1 MLKNIL
7 CIFIIFITCLSV
19 QASENYLHTVV
30 LEGTDDGYNVVLK
43 TDSLPTVKKS
53 VKGLDTLVLDVTG
66 VTTSSAVNAIYKS
79 AADINGLV
87 IENTAGDEL
96 KIYIQAKDIAKAT
109 ILAQTADNEPVI
121 LSERFP
127 MEKVLWSLAVLVL
140 LAVIVRSAKAITDYE
155 NSIVIKK
162 DIKDREI
169 ELYRN
174 FQRELA
180 SMPSINC
187 KIKNAYA
194 TNVMPK
200 SRRNYKELA
209 RL

>member
-1 MLKNIL
+1 MSAN
-7 CIFIIFITCLSV
+7 
-19 QASENYLHTVV
+19 ASENLLHTIV
-30 LEGTDDGYNVVLK
+30 LEGTDDGYNIVLK
-43 TDSLPTVKKS
+43 SDETPIITRSIKS
-53 VKGLDTLVLDVTG
+53 NNNLVLDVKG
-66 VTTSSAVNAIYKS
+66 ITTSNSVNAIYRS
-79 AADINGLV
+79 TSDINGLIV
-87 IENTAGDEL
+87 ENVSNDEL
-96 KIYIQAKDIAKAT
+96 KIYIQAKDIAKST
-109 ILAQTADNEPVI
+109 IMSQSGDNEPVI
-121 LSERFP
+121 VSERFP
-127 MEKVLWSLAVLVL
+127 LEKLIWTLAVFGI
-140 LAVIVRSAKAITDYE
+140 LAVVIKSAKALTDYE

-194 TNVMPK
+194 TNIMPR

-209 RL
+209 RR

>member
-7 CIFIIFITCLSV
+7 CIFIIFITGLSV